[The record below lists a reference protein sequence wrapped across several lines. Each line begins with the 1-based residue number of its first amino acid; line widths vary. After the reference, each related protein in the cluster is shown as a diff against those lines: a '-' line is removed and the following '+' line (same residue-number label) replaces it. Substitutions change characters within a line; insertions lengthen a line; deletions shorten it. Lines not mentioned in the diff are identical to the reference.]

1 MHVLTRISL
10 QNWYLIDAI
19 DIEIKGATALVGPT
33 GAGKSS
39 IQDAIQTVIT
49 GASKNRLHLNPS
61 ASGKSERSVFEY
73 CLGMTGDPAEGGKP
87 LREACETVL
96 ALTFRDEDTTEPVT
110 IGIALSA
117 RSGDSREE
125 VLSRFVIPGCAYSV
139 DLAKRRDGS
148 KMRLASW
155 LEVASEL
162 RKTYEDMEEFR
173 TSAEKFTVEALK
185 VMRGAAQPPNVK
197 HFLRTF
203 SNALAFKPIFDPTV
217 FVRQFVLEPDS
228 LDVKRVRDSI
238 ETWQELERTIEAVEA
253 KLRKV
258 EKLTDRFR
266 NWGRARIRSQGH
278 RYRSAFAEVRRA
290 AGELGTAKEVLA
302 DKEEALKKER
312 SVLES
317 RRKLVRDW
325 EEEIAAKRA
334 LAHAGDE
341 ASRIRQIEVETNLA
355 ERDARDIEKR
365 YSAIR
370 EALATLSRLSVL
382 NDQLPDKYRK
392 AIEAATAALDYMPQG
407 MSPAD
412 ALRGKGEKLQ
422 ALVEKAIEIDGM
434 DDLLDRRGEDLLEEL
449 HTIQSQ
455 VEGLERTVSG
465 GSGGA
470 LLSRQAERLLNE
482 LSRQG
487 MSPVPLCDVVEV
499 IDEEWQYAVEAL
511 LGRGREA
518 IIVEQRFLDDAFDTM
533 ALNRDIYSGCTLV
546 KTSRSHDVD
555 VSIPT
560 GSVLEAVQTDNH
572 HALAFMKVRIGSFLK
587 AENEMELARIDRGVM
602 RNGKTSSGLGLSVQ
616 RNLRDLI
623 LGQAAR
629 EKSSAA
635 AREELSPLREKLAD
649 LRRMSKL
656 FKEASRLVAGIKS
669 TLSEGDGP
677 FHLEYSLSASKRRI
691 EALMQDRDA
700 AVEGGADDLL
710 KEIENLEQDRHD
722 YSKEIA
728 EDIEPMVETLQ
739 GEVATARAKADMAAD
754 ALSRAMRLKREAW
767 RSLTSQDL
775 LKIAEMDREIDEP
788 SPVALVSNF
797 RAELSREGEGRQN
810 MKAWLASLRL
820 DYATMADGSDVEA
833 KREQAAAIRELAEYG
848 SGFEVDVPQIDS
860 ENMSLGYIWALSE
873 KTRLEG
879 NELREYREACAK
891 ASSEMKKML
900 KEDLLARL
908 AEKLNKVHH
917 RVEMLNSLLEKHR
930 FTGQI
935 YSFEASVN
943 QRFVRMHDLAMKVAG
958 TVESTGDVLGADIGD
973 EEVAEAIE
981 ELEGMIEGAEDAS
994 LLADYREYYAFE
1006 IVMTARNGSKT
1017 TMSSRAVKGSG
1028 GEAQAPFYVAIAASL
1043 SSAYFP
1049 GQNGGDHSGMGLA
1062 LFDEAFNKL
1071 DVPNTQALLTFFR
1084 DMGLQL
1090 MIAGPEDKRATFT
1103 EVLDTIILVNKSLDG
1118 QSVYIDAEYPSEL
1131 ARKALE
1137 EINPDHDGVLAH

>member
-1 MHVLTRISL
+1 MHLLTRISL
-10 QNWYLIDAI
+10 QNWYLIDAL

-39 IQDAIQTVIT
+39 IQDAIQTIIT

-73 CLGMTGDPAEGGKP
+73 CLGMTGDPNEGGKP

-96 ALTFRDEDTTEPVT
+96 ALTFRDEFTQEPVT
-110 IGIALSA
+110 IGIAMSA
-117 RSGDSREE
+117 RAGDSREE
-125 VLSRFVIPGCAYSV
+125 VLSRFIIPGCAYSV

-148 KMRLASW
+148 RMRLASW

-162 RKTYEDMEEFR
+162 RKTYEGMEEYR

-185 VMRGAAQPPNVK
+185 AMRGTAQPPNVK

-203 SNALAFKPIFDPTV
+203 SNALAFKPIFDPTI

-228 LDVKRVRDSI
+228 LDVQRVRTSI
-238 ETWQELERTIEAVEA
+238 ETWQELERTIEAIEA

-258 EKLTDRFR
+258 ERLTERFR
-266 NWGRARIRSQGH
+266 NWGRARIRSEGH
-278 RYRSAFAEVRRA
+278 RYRSAFAEVRRT
-290 AGELGTAKEVLA
+290 AGELKTAKEVLSG
-302 DKEEALKKER
+302 KEEALKKER
-312 SVLES
+312 AVLES

-325 EEEIAAKRA
+325 EEEISAKRA
-334 LAHAGDE
+334 LMHAGDE
-341 ASRIRQIEVETNLA
+341 ASRLRQIEVETSLA

-365 YSAIR
+365 YTDIR
-370 EALATLSRLSVL
+370 EALASLSRLAVL
-382 NDQLPDKYRK
+382 NDQLPDKYRR
-392 AIEAATAALDYMPQG
+392 AIDAATTALEYMPQG
-407 MSPAD
+407 MAPAD

-422 ALVEKAIEIDGM
+422 GLVEKAAEIEGM

-449 HTIQSQ
+449 RTIQDK
-455 VEGLERTVSG
+455 VEGLERSVSG

-470 LLSRQAERLLNE
+470 LLSRQAERLLSE
-482 LSRQG
+482 LSLKG
-487 MSPVPLCDVVEV
+487 MGPVPLCDVVEV
-499 IDEEWQYAVEAL
+499 TDDDWQYAIEAL

-518 IIVEQRFLDDAFDTM
+518 IIVEPHFLDDAFDVM
-533 ALNRDIYSGCTLV
+533 ALNRDVYSGCTLV
-546 KTSRSHDVD
+546 KTSRSHEVD
-555 VSIPT
+555 VSIPA
-560 GSVLEAVQTDNH
+560 GSVLEAVRTENR
-572 HALAFMKVRIGSFLK
+572 HALAFMKVRVGSFQK
-587 AENEMELARIDRGVM
+587 ANNEMELSRLDRGVM

-629 EKSSAA
+629 EKTSAV
-635 AREELSPLREKLAD
+635 AREELGPLREKLAD

-656 FKEASRLVAGIKS
+656 FKEASRLVAGIRGS
-669 TLSEGDGP
+669 LSEGDGP
-677 FHLEYSLSASKRRI
+677 FHLEYSLSASRRRI
-691 EALMQDRDA
+691 EALLQDREA
-700 AVEGGADDLL
+700 AVEGGTDELLQELEDL
-710 KEIENLEQDRHD
+710 ERDRKD
-722 YSKEIA
+722 YSQEIA

-739 GEVATARAKADMAAD
+739 GEVATARAKADVARD
-754 ALSRAMRLKREAW
+754 ALGKAIRSKRAAW
-767 RSLTSQDL
+767 RSLTSPNL
-775 LKIAEMDREIDEP
+775 AKIADMDREIDEP
-788 SPVALVSNF
+788 APEALVATF
-797 RAELSREGEGRQN
+797 RADLARDGEGRQN
-810 MKAWLASLRL
+810 QKAWLASLRI
-820 DYATMADGSDVEA
+820 DYAAMAEGSDLEA
-833 KREQAAAIRELAEYG
+833 KREQSAAIRELTEYG
-848 SGFEVDVPQIDS
+848 TGFEVDVPQIDS
-860 ENMSLGYIWALSE
+860 ENMSLGYIWSLAE

-879 NELREYREACAK
+879 NELREYRESCAR
-891 ASSEMKKML
+891 ASAEMKKML

-908 AEKLNKVHH
+908 AEKLHKVHH
-917 RVEMLNSLLEKHR
+917 RVEMLNSLLAKHR

-943 QRFVRMHDLAMKVAG
+943 QRFARMHDLAMKVAG
-958 TVESTGDVLGADIGD
+958 SADSSGDVLDGEIGD
-973 EEVAEAIE
+973 EDLAAAIE
-981 ELEGMIEGAEDAS
+981 ELESMIEGAEDAS

-1006 IVMTARNGSKT
+1006 IIMTARNGSKT

-1049 GQNGGDHSGMGLA
+1049 GQNGGDHAGMGLA

-1118 QSVYIDAEYPSEL
+1118 QSVYVDAEYPSEL